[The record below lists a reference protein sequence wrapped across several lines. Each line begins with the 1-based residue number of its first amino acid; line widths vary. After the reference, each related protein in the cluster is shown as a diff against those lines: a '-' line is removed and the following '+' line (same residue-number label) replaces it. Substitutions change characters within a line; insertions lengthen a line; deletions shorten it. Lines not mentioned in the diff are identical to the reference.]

1 MISIGDFWWIITLS
15 CLIGL
20 NIGFLITSKSKIK
33 TIHIFVI
40 IYLIF
45 PLVFMIKDYYG
56 TL

>member
-1 MISIGDFWWIITLS
+1 MISIDDFWWIITLS